1 MIAIDDR
8 GAEMLVSG
16 IVCQAVKDWYCCEGI
31 KKFGYKPDNT
41 WQHTIPD
48 PTAEQS
54 KIERFFQSA
63 WFGIL
68 SDLDGHR
75 LLHLMR
81 SGPFYSFRGCG
92 VATGER
98 KNLQQAR
105 SWSKLH
111 QYPKLQH
118 ELMAL
123 NITQAEIAAEIGI
136 SPDRLSRW
144 FREGLTD
151 TKVDKI
157 KEALDR
163 IKDSGNRD

>member
-8 GAEMLVSG
+8 GAEMLTAG

-31 KKFGYKPDNT
+31 LRFGYKPDNT
-41 WQHTIPD
+41 WQHDVPD
-48 PTAEQS
+48 PRAEQS

-68 SDLDGHR
+68 SDLDGH
-75 LLHLMR
+75 LLVHLMR

-92 VATGER
+92 VAKGER

-111 QYPKLQH
+111 QYPKLQR

-123 NITQAEIAAEIGI
+123 GITQAEIAAEIGI

-151 TKVDKI
+151 AKVDKI
-157 KEALDR
+157 KAALNN
-163 IKDSGNRD
+163 IKDKR

>member
-8 GAEMLVSG
+8 GAEMLTAG
-16 IVCQAVKDWYCCEGI
+16 IVCQAVKDWYCCQGMI
-31 KKFGYKPDNT
+31 LYGYKPDNT
-41 WQHTIPD
+41 WQHSIPD
-48 PTAEQS
+48 PTAEQD
-54 KIERFFQSA
+54 KIERFFRSA
-63 WFGIL
+63 WFGVL

-92 VATGER
+92 VAKGER

-105 SWSKLH
+105 SWSKLY

-144 FREGLTD
+144 FREGLNEG
-151 TKVDKI
+151 KVDKI
-157 KEALDR
+157 KAALNR
-163 IKDSGNRD
+163 IKGKGNRD